1 MPSSIINSNKSIYF
15 IKRNT
20 QWFAPIK
27 ILYEMLQNK
36 SLLCGFSSIKILPK
50 SKSSNLC
57 HQNNNTC
64 NFFKFF
70 FFFYLPL
77 FYILYFCSI
86 FCEEKINT
94 SSY

>member
-1 MPSSIINSNKSIYF
+1 M
-15 IKRNT
+15 

-70 FFFYLPL
+70 FFFICHYFT
-77 FYILYFCSI
+77 FYIFARYFVKKKQI
-86 FCEEKINT
+86 LVAIK
-94 SSY
+94 Y

>member
-70 FFFYLPL
+70 FFFL
-77 FYILYFCSI
+77 FAIILHFI
-86 FCEEKINT
+86 FLLDIL
-94 SSY
+94 